1 MQHQNLFQRDFD
13 EPRLAMS
20 NVNDS
25 LIDNYMAEANALLE
39 AVDSYPAFNDVER
52 SALEA
57 RLRNVFARWMA
68 ESETIPSEVAV
79 ARIAVRR
86 SLSGVIVLRDFDV
99 EWALAMARFRN
110 SLTPDLL
117 EFADNF
123 YIQPKC

>member
-1 MQHQNLFQRDFD
+1 
-13 EPRLAMS
+13 MS

-52 SALEA
+52 SALEV

-86 SLSGVIVLRDFDV
+86 SLSGVIVMRDFDV

-123 YIQPKC
+123 YIQPQC

>member
-1 MQHQNLFQRDFD
+1 
-13 EPRLAMS
+13 
-20 NVNDS
+20 
-25 LIDNYMAEANALLE
+25 MAEANALLE
-39 AVDSYPAFNDVER
+39 EVDSYPAFNDDER

-68 ESETIPSEVAV
+68 ESETVPDEVAV

-86 SLSGVIVLRDFDV
+86 SLSGVIVMRDFDV

-123 YIQPKC
+123 YIQSQC

>member
-1 MQHQNLFQRDFD
+1 
-13 EPRLAMS
+13 MS

-68 ESETIPSEVAV
+68 ESETVPDEVAV

-86 SLSGVIVLRDFDV
+86 SLSGVIVMRDFDV
-99 EWALAMARFRN
+99 EWALLMAKHR
-110 SLTPDLL
+110 SCLTVDLID
-117 EFADNF
+117 FADNF
-123 YIQPKC
+123 YIQPQ

>member
-1 MQHQNLFQRDFD
+1 
-13 EPRLAMS
+13 
-20 NVNDS
+20 
-25 LIDNYMAEANALLE
+25 MAEANALLE

-68 ESETIPSEVAV
+68 ESETVPDEVAV